1 MERERSTGDLGGVQ
15 LAVGL
20 DFHKTIDY
28 DRRAMRRALVKGA
41 ADIRKEARRLVARR
55 AVSAPGEMPG
65 QQSGA
70 LRRAIGVVSK
80 GSKGGWVKIGV
91 RTIKGSD
98 FYPAFLFYGSPK
110 TGLAQRGN
118 FMTAALENRKDVVRS
133 DIRAALRNA
142 LVPR

>member
-1 MERERSTGDLGGVQ
+1 MERETFTGSIDGVQ
-15 LAVGL
+15 LSVGL
-20 DFHKTIDY
+20 QFHKLIDY
-28 DRRAMRRALVKGA
+28 DRRSLRRALVKGA

-118 FMTAALENRKDVVRS
+118 FMTAALANRKDVVRA
-133 DIRAALRNA
+133 DIRDALKNA